1 MSSGGRLALPP
12 TRAWELVPTFRPQ
25 QLKAGA
31 RWSDPIRLV
40 AEENGFRQALT
51 GTRVS
56 TLVRDTTVAGRRF
69 WIVRDSARAR
79 YQERWIDDERTLDTL
94 ATVERTVDGV
104 LRARHLYDPELRLF
118 RLRHDTTALSGT
130 AVLSYP
136 DGRSFPTPAHYERTR
151 RWELFDSTG
160 YAARRARR
168 DSVFYANVGGML
180 YLPRD
185 QIEQRLSRGD
195 TVLRNSLVARWHQSR
210 DPEQRFRLM
219 ELIERWGRGG
229 PQLEMRLHRLALEAG
244 DTAHALREILHRWSW
259 NHRPPVTAAELEHLL
274 PFMDAPGLAF
284 AFGLDRDP
292 FYEYPRGGLLSRIP
306 ALLPDSTQWPCT
318 PDACRLLAAQRE
330 TAREPR
336 LRDLGLIASLA
347 LEPARWADA
356 VLQRAQAGSATM
368 GPAIQLIEGVGATW
382 PAASKAPLP
391 RPDADWRAWLEW
403 MNGRDP
409 RYPRDSNAPAGTAV
423 RFEQSHAQAIRFYQV
438 RTGRPVI
445 QELQR
450 ELTEATGD
458 SARLVYTTILLGLGE
473 RSSDP
478 AQVAQRL
485 RFGSPAERALAVRE
499 LSSLFRNA
507 EVPDSATN
515 AALIDRILGIAIE
528 AEAPWPDLHPPDA
541 ERKGLGHL
549 RRINERSSP
558 VFILAD
564 NLPAPVRRKWQTRA
578 QLITSE
584 QWNARSDRLPGI
596 LFRPG
601 RVLRAG
607 PFVYLDLDYSTR
619 AARRED
625 QAPAGS
631 AGGFTVYL
639 LETEKGWMLVS
650 ASEWIT

>member
-1 MSSGGRLALPP
+1 M
-12 TRAWELVPTFRPQ
+12 
-25 QLKAGA
+25 
-31 RWSDPIRLV
+31 
-40 AEENGFRQALT
+40 
-51 GTRVS
+51 
-56 TLVRDTTVAGRRF
+56 
-69 WIVRDSARAR
+69 
-79 YQERWIDDERTLDTL
+79 
-94 ATVERTVDGV
+94 
-104 LRARHLYDPELRLF
+104 LF
-118 RLRHDTTALSGT
+118 
-130 AVLSYP
+130 
-136 DGRSFPTPAHYERTR
+136 
-151 RWELFDSTG
+151 
-160 YAARRARR
+160 
-168 DSVFYANVGGML
+168 
-180 YLPRD
+180 LPRD

-210 DPEQRFRLM
+210 DPEQRFRLL

-229 PQLEMRLHRLALEAG
+229 PEFHMRLQWLALEAG
-244 DTAHALREILHRWSW
+244 DTVHVLREILHRWSW

-274 PFMDAPGLAF
+274 PFMDDPGLAF

-356 VLQRAQAGSATM
+356 VLQRAQAGSAM
-368 GPAIQLIEGVGATW
+368 VGAAIQLIRGVGATW
-382 PAASKAPLP
+382 EAASKAPLP
-391 RPDADWRAWLEW
+391 ETDADWRAWLEW

-409 RYPRDSNAPAGTAV
+409 RYPRDSNAPAGTTV

-450 ELTEATGD
+450 KLTEATGD

-478 AQVAQRL
+478 VQVAQRL
-485 RFGSPAERALAVRE
+485 RFGSPAERALALRE
-499 LSSLFRNA
+499 LSGVFRNA

-515 AALIDRILGIAIE
+515 AALIDRLLGITIAG
-528 AEAPWPDLHPPDA
+528 EAPWPDLHPPQE

-549 RRINERSSP
+549 RRINEGPRP

-564 NLPAPVRRKWQTRA
+564 SLPAPMQRKWQTRA

-639 LETEKGWMLVS
+639 LETEKGWMLVN